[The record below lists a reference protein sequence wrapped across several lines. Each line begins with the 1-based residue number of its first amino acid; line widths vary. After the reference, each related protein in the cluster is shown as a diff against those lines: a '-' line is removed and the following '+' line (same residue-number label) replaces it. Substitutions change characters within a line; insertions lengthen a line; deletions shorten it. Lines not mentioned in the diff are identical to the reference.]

1 MGYKGI
7 KEALFFGN
15 TLLVIEDLP
24 REIGIELNGR
34 EGAGGKRDVQH
45 WTLHNFVEW
54 CFNLKSLQQNGEIV
68 ITLLQSGCLGF
79 QRSGTH

>member
-34 EGAGGKRDVQH
+34 ECAVGKRDVQH
-45 WTLHNFVEW
+45 
-54 CFNLKSLQQNGEIV
+54 
-68 ITLLQSGCLGF
+68 
-79 QRSGTH
+79 